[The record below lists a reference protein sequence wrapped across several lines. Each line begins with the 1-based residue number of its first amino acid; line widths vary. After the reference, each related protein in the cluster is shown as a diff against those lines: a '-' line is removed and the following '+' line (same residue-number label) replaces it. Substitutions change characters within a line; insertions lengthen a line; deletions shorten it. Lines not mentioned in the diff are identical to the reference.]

1 MAHFSRNLLT
11 SRKVLATAIL
21 LSASS
26 AQAFQDGK
34 IVIWGAGDDRG
45 REAWVEIG
53 KQFEADTGIGL
64 VIETPDPLTDKFQ
77 QAAATGDG
85 PDLIFFAHDRFGEW
99 GNSGLISAINVDAD
113 LKESIED
120 FAWDAVTVGDK
131 IFGYP
136 MFAEAVSLIYNKAHV
151 KEAPQSFED
160 IIAGLNLPDGVEPI
174 MWDYNNTYF
183 SMPLLAANGG
193 FAFEKV
199 DGVYDADE
207 TGVNNPGA
215 IQGAQVIKNLI
226 DAGMPTGIDYGIMD
240 AEFAEGKVGMIING
254 PWSWSGYEEAGID
267 FGLAPIPSVNGAP
280 GKPFVGVWSIGVNA
294 ASPNKDLVKLFME
307 EYVLND
313 EALKSI
319 VAAGLNGAMVDKS
332 VGASQN
338 DPRIA
343 TTLEN
348 AKAGVPMPNNPEMGR
363 FWSAMGP
370 ALGNI
375 TSGRQSVE
383 EALEDAA
390 TRILG
395 E

>member
-1 MAHFSRNLLT
+1 MLQLKKKLLLAA
-11 SRKVLATAIL
+11 VLAGSA
-21 LSASS
+21 ASS
-26 AQAFQDGK
+26 HAFQDGK

-45 REAWVEIG
+45 RAAWERIG
-53 KQFEADTGIGL
+53 AQFEADTGVGL
-64 VIETPDPLTDKFQ
+64 VIETPDPITDKFQ

-99 GNSGLISAINVDAD
+99 GNSGLISAIDIEPE
-113 LKESIED
+113 LRETIED

-131 IFGYP
+131 VFGYP
-136 MFAEAVSLIYNKAHV
+136 MFAEAVSLIYNKKYIQTPPA
-151 KEAPQSFED
+151 SFEE
-160 IIAGLNLPDGVEPI
+160 IVAGINVPAGVEPI

-193 FAFEKV
+193 YAFEKI
-199 DGVYDADE
+199 DGNYNADE
-207 TGVNNPGA
+207 TGVNNDGA
-215 IQGAQVIKNLI
+215 VKGAQMIRSLI
-226 DAGMPTGIDYGIMD
+226 DAGMPVGIDYGIMD

-267 FGLAPIPSVNGAP
+267 FGLAAIPSVDGAAA
-280 GKPFVGVWSIGVNA
+280 KPFVGVWSIGVNA
-294 ASPNKDLVKLFME
+294 SSPNKDLVKLFME

-313 EALKSI
+313 EALTAI
-319 VAAGLNGAMVDKS
+319 VAAGLNGAMVDKT
-332 VGASQN
+332 VAATQN
-338 DPRIA
+338 DARLAI
-343 TTLEN
+343 TLES
-348 AKAGVPMPNNPEMGR
+348 AKAGVPMPNNPEMGA

-375 TSGRQSVE
+375 TSGRQEVQ
-383 EALEDAA
+383 EALDDAA

>member
-1 MAHFSRNLLT
+1 MSMFSRKILV
-11 SRKVLATAIL
+11 SAIALA
-21 LSASS
+21 ASS
-26 AQAFQDGK
+26 AHAFQDGK

-53 KQFEADTGIGL
+53 KKFEEDTGIGL

-99 GNSGLISAINVDAD
+99 GNSGLISAIDVDSE

-131 IFGYP
+131 VFGYP
-136 MFAEAVSLIYNKAHV
+136 MFAEAVSLIYNKAHF
-151 KEAPQSFED
+151 KDAPKTFEE
-160 IIAGLNLPDGVEPI
+160 IVAGLSSPEGVEPI

-183 SMPLLAANGG
+183 TMPLLAANGG
-193 FAFEKV
+193 YAFNKV
-199 DGVYDADE
+199 DGFYDADD
-207 TGVNNPGA
+207 TGVNNAGA
-215 IQGAQVIKNLI
+215 IKGASVIKQLI
-226 DAGMPTGIDYGIMD
+226 DAGMPKGIDYGIMD

-254 PWSWSGYEEAGID
+254 PWSWSGYDEAGID
-267 FGLAPIPSVNGAP
+267 FGLAPIPSIDGAAA
-280 GKPFVGVWSIGVNA
+280 KPFVGVWSIGVNA

-313 EALKSI
+313 DSLNAI
-319 VAAGLNGAMVDKS
+319 VKAGLNGAMVDKS
-332 VGASQN
+332 VGASQD

-348 AKAGVPMPNNPEMGR
+348 AKNGVPMPNNPEMGR

-375 TSGRQSVE
+375 TSGRQDVE
-383 EALEDAA
+383 EALDDAA